1 MQDIDIDK
9 VLGAMESDQVG
20 NNAMSIMDML
30 ESANKI
36 MTQVT
41 TLMDK
46 FEKMGLKPLL
56 VRGAGAKLKID
67 AESPLKS
74 DNAIV
79 PRTDVHKQLY
89 EQLNGMDEK
98 QLAEVF
104 GNGGKEDDQP
114 ATDTD

>member
-1 MQDIDIDK
+1 MQDLDIDK
-9 VLGAMESDQVG
+9 VLGAMESESVG

-67 AESPLKS
+67 AETPLKS

-98 QLAEVF
+98 QLAEMF
-104 GNGGKEDDQP
+104 GDGNTQTDQP
-114 ATDTD
+114 PTNTD